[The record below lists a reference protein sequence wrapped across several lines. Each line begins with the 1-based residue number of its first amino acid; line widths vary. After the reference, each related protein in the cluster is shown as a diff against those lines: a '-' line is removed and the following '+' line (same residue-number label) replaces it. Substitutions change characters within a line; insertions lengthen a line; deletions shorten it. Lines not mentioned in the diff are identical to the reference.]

1 MARLRSFTLDGEA
14 IRVCASLNY
23 TGEPVYRVELVNA
36 IQNERLN
43 IEGLL
48 RFAQAL
54 QNDVSEWYGILHRF
68 PEDTFTYGEIA
79 EFEKVW
85 GGTEDGVFLHP
96 APEG

>member
-14 IRVCASLNY
+14 IRVYASLNY
-23 TGEPVYRVELVNA
+23 DGNPVYMVELVNA

-54 QNDVSEWYGILHRF
+54 QNDVSEWYGILHRY
-68 PEDTFTYGEIA
+68 PEDTFTCGEITG
-79 EFEKVW
+79 FEKDW
-85 GGTEDGVFLHP
+85 GGALDGVPLHP
-96 APEG
+96 APEE